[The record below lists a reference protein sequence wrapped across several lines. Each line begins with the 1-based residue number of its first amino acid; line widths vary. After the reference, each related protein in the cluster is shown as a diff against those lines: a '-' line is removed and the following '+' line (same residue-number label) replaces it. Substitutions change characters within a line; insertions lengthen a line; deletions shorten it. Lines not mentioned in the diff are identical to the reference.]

1 MEDKEKGLEQR
12 YDDYYK
18 EYDLYIRDIM
28 IKTYARQL
36 SKYYDYGLLNNGGSL
51 HQYVNSIGDLFNA
64 TYLFSELRNEVEQL
78 LREKYH
84 LVIVSDTPLEIE
96 TIKND

>member
-1 MEDKEKGLEQR
+1 MRKDLRKK
-12 YDDYYK
+12 YDDYYR

-28 IKTYARQL
+28 VKTYARQL
-36 SKYYDYGLLNNGGSL
+36 SKYYDYGLLINRDTSL
-51 HQYVNSIGDLFNA
+51 NQYVNSIGDLFNV

-78 LREKYH
+78 LREEYH
-84 LVIVSDTPLEIE
+84 LVIVSDEPLKIE